1 MTLITC
7 IGEALIDFLPL
18 PGDGRTAGFGM
29 HAGGSSLNVA
39 VAAAR
44 LGRPAALAGKV
55 STDYFGRYLRA
66 YVETEGVDVR
76 WLIPADSPTTLAFVA
91 LESGDPV
98 FSFYGQG
105 AADTLLSEVD
115 LPDALFQET
124 TILQVGSISLLRGT
138 TPGSVLAACQRMAG
152 TALISLDPNVRPDL
166 VADEPAYRSL
176 LHRLAALAD
185 IVKVS
190 AADLA
195 WLAPHLSTEEAAAT
209 LLAEGPAL
217 IVATRGSRH
226 VLALRARPGGHE
238 AVRVAAFPVEV
249 VDTVGA
255 GDALNAGLLSW
266 LADRGV
272 TSRVGLDGLAT
283 EDLTSALRFAAAVA
297 ALNCTRAGADPPDR
311 AIVDAFLSSVGSSA
325 T

>member
-1 MTLITC
+1 MTLIRC

-166 VADEPAYRSL
+166 VARVSELAPPAGRTRRHRQGERGRS
-176 LHRLAALAD
+176 RLAG
-185 IVKVS
+185 
-190 AADLA
+190 
-195 WLAPHLSTEEAAAT
+195 APSLD
-209 LLAEGPAL
+209 G
-217 IVATRGSRH
+217 GSR
-226 VLALRARPGGHE
+226 
-238 AVRVAAFPVEV
+238 
-249 VDTVGA
+249 
-255 GDALNAGLLSW
+255 GDAAG
-266 LADRGV
+266 RG
-272 TSRVGLDGLAT
+272 TGPDCGDAG
-283 EDLTSALRFAAAVA
+283 EPP
-297 ALNCTRAGADPPDR
+297 RAGPSRPPWR
-311 AIVDAFLSSVGSSA
+311 A
-325 T
+325 